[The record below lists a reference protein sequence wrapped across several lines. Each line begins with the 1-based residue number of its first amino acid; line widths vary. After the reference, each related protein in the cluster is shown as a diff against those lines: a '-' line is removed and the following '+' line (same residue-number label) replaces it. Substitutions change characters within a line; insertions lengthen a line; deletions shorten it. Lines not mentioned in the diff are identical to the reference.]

1 MVMSRFSQAIGL
13 AAFCLALSA
22 CAGDPTPPATAQYTD
37 DAAITQGVQAAV
49 LGVPGVHAEQVEV
62 TTLDG
67 VVTLSGAA
75 NSELAALNA
84 VQAARQVTGVKKV
97 NYDIRVAQP

>member
-13 AAFCLALSA
+13 AAVCLALGA

-49 LGVPGVHAEQVEV
+49 LGVPGVHADQVEV

-84 VQAARQVTGVKKV
+84 VQAARQVSGVKKV

>member
-1 MVMSRFSQAIGL
+1 MSMPRFLKAIAL
-13 AAFCLALSA
+13 AATSLALVA

-49 LGVPGVHAEQVEV
+49 IGVPGVHADQVEV
-62 TTLDG
+62 MTKDG

-75 NSELAALNA
+75 SSELAALNA
-84 VQAARQVTGVKKV
+84 VQAARQVVGVKKV